1 MCGFAGFIDLARST
15 PEADLLARAEGMAAQ
30 LYRRGPD
37 GDGVWADASAGLA
50 MGHRRLAILDLS
62 PAGHQPM
69 VSADGRYVIAYN
81 GEVYNFPELRAEL
94 EAGGVAFRGS
104 CDTEV
109 VVEAIA
115 AWGLEAALGRMI
127 GMFVLAL
134 WDKAERILCLARDRL
149 GIKPLYW
156 GRCGDHFLF
165 ASEIKALRAHPAWTA
180 TVDRDALA
188 AYLRF
193 GYVPAP
199 RSIYAGIAKLE
210 PGTFLTLRDGDE
222 AEIRRYWDLREITL
236 SARARQRD
244 MDDCEATERLDGLL
258 RDAVKGR
265 MAADVPLGAFLSG
278 GVDSSTVTAL
288 MQAQSS
294 HPVKTFSIG
303 FSESAF
309 DESSEAAAVAR
320 HLGTDHTELIVSPA
334 DARAV
339 IPHLPDIYDEPFA
352 DSSQIPTYLVS
363 RLARGQVS
371 VALSGDGGDEIFAGY
386 NRHRLAAGPWPRL
399 ERVPLALRR
408 LASSSL
414 RGLPP
419 ALWDFLFSL
428 SPKRLRHV
436 LTGDRMHKLATVL
449 AGADGADLYG
459 RLVSQWSDPESLV
472 VEGARERERI
482 WDDPGLMRDLPEL
495 MARMRYMDTVGYLPG
510 DILTKLDRASM
521 AVSLE
526 TRVPLIDHRVVE
538 FATGLPPHM
547 LIRGQRGKWLLRQV
561 LHRYVPEE
569 LVTRPKTGFG
579 VPLDSWLR
587 GPLRDWAEG
596 LLSRS
601 RLEEEGFFAPAPVR
615 RAWKEHLSG
624 RRNHQHK
631 LWAALMFQAWH
642 ADEHSM
648 N

>member
-15 PEADLLARAEGMAAQ
+15 PEADLLARAEGMAAR
-30 LYRRGPD
+30 LYHRGPD

-50 MGHRRLAILDLS
+50 LGHRRLAILDLS

-94 EAGGVAFRGS
+94 EAGGVAFRGN

-115 AWGLEAALGRMI
+115 AWGLETALGRMI
-127 GMFVLAL
+127 GMFALAL
-134 WDKAERILCLARDRL
+134 WDKAERILYLARDRL

-180 TVDRDALA
+180 TVDREALA

-199 RSIYAGIAKLE
+199 RSIYAGISKLE
-210 PGTFLTLRDGDE
+210 PGTFLALREGSE

-244 MDDCEATERLDGLL
+244 MDDSEATDRLDGLL

-288 MQAQSS
+288 MQAQSLR
-294 HPVKTFSIG
+294 PVKTFSIG

-320 HLGTDHTELIVSPA
+320 HLGTDHTELMISPA

-339 IPHLPDIYDEPFA
+339 IPELPHIYDEPFA
-352 DSSQIPTYLVS
+352 DSSQISTYLVS
-363 RLARGQVS
+363 RLARRQVS
-371 VALSGDGGDEIFAGY
+371 VVLSGDGGDEMFAGY
-386 NRHRLAAGPWPRL
+386 NRHRLAAGSWQRL
-399 ERVPLALRR
+399 ERVPPALRR
-408 LASSSL
+408 MASSSL
-414 RGLPP
+414 RALPP
-419 ALWDFLFSL
+419 GLWDMLFSL
-428 SPKRLRHV
+428 SPSKLRHV
-436 LTGDRMHKLATVL
+436 LTGDRMHKLAGVL
-449 AGADGADLYG
+449 ASASDADLYG
-459 RLVSQWSDPESLV
+459 RLVSQWSDPESLI
-472 VEGARERERI
+472 VEGAHEGEQI
-482 WDDPGLMRDLPEL
+482 WDDPGLVRDLPDL
-495 MARMRYMDTVGYLPG
+495 MARMRYMDTVGYLPD

-526 TRVPLIDHRVVE
+526 ARVPLIDHRVAE
-538 FATGLPPHM
+538 FAAGLPPDM
-547 LIRGQRGKWLLRQV
+547 LIRDGCGKWLLRQV
-561 LHRYVPEE
+561 LHRYVPEK

-601 RLEEEGFFAPAPVR
+601 RLKEEGFFAPAPVR

-631 LWAALMFQAWH
+631 LWAVLMFQAWRT
-642 ADEHSM
+642 DERPS

>member
-1 MCGFAGFIDLARST
+1 MCGLSGFIDLARHT
-15 PEADLLARAEGMAAQ
+15 PEADLLARAEGMAAR
-30 LYRRGPD
+30 LAHRGPD
-37 GDGVWADASAGLA
+37 GDGVWADAGAGLA
-50 MGHRRLAILDLS
+50 LGHRRLAILDLS
-62 PAGHQPM
+62 PTGHQPM

-81 GEVYNFPELRAEL
+81 GEVYNFLELRAEL
-94 EAGGVAFRGS
+94 EAGGVAFRGN

-115 AWGLEAALGRMI
+115 AWGLEAALRRMT
-127 GMFVLAL
+127 GMFALAL

-165 ASEIKALRAHPAWTA
+165 ASEIKALRAHPAWKGK
-180 TVDRDALA
+180 VDREALV

-193 GYVPAP
+193 GYVPSP
-199 RSIYAGIAKLE
+199 RSIYEGISKLE
-210 PGTFLTLRDGDE
+210 PGTFLTLREGE
-222 AEIRRYWDLREITL
+222 EPEVQRYWDLREITL
-236 SARARQRD
+236 SARARQQN
-244 MDDCEATERLDGLL
+244 MDDGEAADRLDGLL

-265 MAADVPLGAFLSG
+265 MVADVPLGALLSG

-294 HPVKTFSIG
+294 RPVKTFSIG
-303 FSESAF
+303 FAESAF

-320 HLGTDHTELIVSPA
+320 HLGTDHTELMISPA

-339 IPHLPDIYDEPFA
+339 IPDLPHIYDEPFA
-352 DSSQIPTYLVS
+352 DSSQISTYLVS
-363 RLARGQVS
+363 RLARDKVS
-371 VALSGDGGDEIFAGY
+371 VALSGDGGDEMFAGY
-386 NRHRLAAGPWPRL
+386 NRHRLAAGPWQRL

-414 RGLPP
+414 RALPP
-419 ALWDFLFSL
+419 RLWDMLFAPA
-428 SPKRLRHV
+428 PKRLRHV

-459 RLVSQWSDPESLV
+459 RLVSQWPDPESLV
-472 VEGARERERI
+472 VEGAPEGERI
-482 WDDPGLMRDLPEL
+482 WDDPGLTRDVPGL

-521 AVSLE
+521 AVGLE
-526 TRVPLIDHRVVE
+526 ARVPLIDHRVAE
-538 FATGLPPHM
+538 FAAALPPHM
-547 LIRGQRGKWLLRQV
+547 LIRNGCGKWLLRQV

-596 LLSRS
+596 LLSRP

-624 RRNHQHK
+624 RRNHQHR
-631 LWAALMFQAWH
+631 LWAVLMFQAWQ
-642 ADEHSM
+642 ADERLS

>member
-62 PAGHQPM
+62 PTGHQPM

-115 AWGLEAALGRMI
+115 AWGLEAALGRMT
-127 GMFVLAL
+127 GMFALAL

-601 RLEEEGFFAPAPVR
+601 RLEEEEFFAPAPVR

>member
-127 GMFVLAL
+127 GMFALAL

-472 VEGARERERI
+472 VEGAREGERI

>member
-1 MCGFAGFIDLARST
+1 MCGFAGFIDLARRT
-15 PEADLLARAEGMAAQ
+15 PEADLLARAEGMAAR
-30 LYRRGPD
+30 LYHRGPD

-50 MGHRRLAILDLS
+50 LGHRRLAILDLS

-69 VSADGRYVIAYN
+69 VSADGRYIIAYN

-94 EAGGVAFRGS
+94 EAGGAAFRGS

-115 AWGLEAALGRMI
+115 AWGLETALGRMI
-127 GMFVLAL
+127 GMFAFAL
-134 WDKAERILCLARDRL
+134 WDKAEHILYLARDRL

-156 GRCGDHFLF
+156 GRCGEHFLF
-165 ASEIKALRAHPAWTA
+165 ASEIKALRVHPAWTA
-180 TVDRDALA
+180 TVDRCALA

-210 PGTFLTLRDGDE
+210 PGTFLTLHEGGE
-222 AEIRRYWDLREITL
+222 AEVRRYWDLREITL

-244 MDDCEATERLDGLL
+244 LDDSEATDRLDGLL

-265 MAADVPLGAFLSG
+265 MVADVPLGAFLSG
-278 GVDSSTVTAL
+278 GVDSSTITAL
-288 MQAQSS
+288 MQAQVSR
-294 HPVKTFSIG
+294 PVKTFSVG

-320 HLGTDHTELIVSPA
+320 HLGTDHTELMISPA

-339 IPHLPDIYDEPFA
+339 IPELPHIYDEPFA

-363 RLARGQVS
+363 RLARRQVS
-371 VALSGDGGDEIFAGY
+371 VALSGDGGDEMFAGY
-386 NRHRLAAGPWPRL
+386 NRHRLAAGPWQRL
-399 ERVPLALRR
+399 ERVPPVLRR
-408 LASSSL
+408 MAASCL
-414 RGLPP
+414 QTLPP
-419 ALWDFLFSL
+419 RLWDMLFAP

-436 LTGDRMHKLATVL
+436 LTGDRMHKLAGVL
-449 AGADGADLYG
+449 SSASDADLYG
-459 RLVSQWSDPESLV
+459 RLVSQWPDPESV
-472 VEGARERERI
+472 VVGDAREGERT
-482 WDDPGLMRDLPEL
+482 WDDPGLVRDMPEL
-495 MARMRYMDTVGYLPG
+495 MARMRYMDTVGYLPN

-521 AVSLE
+521 AVSIE
-526 TRVPLIDHRVVE
+526 ARVPLIDHRVVE
-538 FATGLPPHM
+538 FAAGLSPHM
-547 LIRGQRGKWLLRQV
+547 LIRNGRGKWLLRQV

-601 RLEEEGFFAPAPVR
+601 RIEEEGFFTPATVR

-631 LWAALMFQAWH
+631 LWAVLMFQAWQTG
-642 ADEHSM
+642 ERHS

>member
-115 AWGLEAALGRMI
+115 AWGLEAALGRMT
-127 GMFVLAL
+127 GMFALAL

-472 VEGARERERI
+472 VEGAREGERI

>member
-62 PAGHQPM
+62 PAGHQPR

-81 GEVYNFPELRAEL
+81 GEVYNFPQLRAEL
-94 EAGGVAFRGS
+94 EAEGAAFRGN

-109 VVEAIA
+109 VLEAIA
-115 AWGLEAALGRMI
+115 VWGLEAALGRMT
-127 GMFVLAL
+127 GMFAFAL
-134 WDKAERILCLARDRL
+134 WDKAERILYLARDRL

-156 GRCGDHFLF
+156 GRCRGHFLF

-193 GYVPAP
+193 GYVPSP
-199 RSIYAGIAKLE
+199 RSIYAGVSKLE
-210 PGTFLTLRDGDE
+210 AGTFLTLREGE
-222 AEIRRYWDLREITL
+222 EPEIRRYWDLREITL

-244 MDDCEATERLDGLL
+244 LGDSEAADRLDGLL

-265 MAADVPLGAFLSG
+265 MVADVPLGAFLSG

-288 MQAQSS
+288 MQDQSS
-294 HPVKTFSIG
+294 RPVKTFSIG

-320 HLGTDHTELIVSPA
+320 HLGTDHTELMISPA

-339 IPHLPDIYDEPFA
+339 IPDLPHIYDEPFA
-352 DSSQIPTYLVS
+352 DSSQISTYLVS
-363 RLARGQVS
+363 RLARGKVS
-371 VALSGDGGDEIFAGY
+371 VALSGDGGDEMFAGY
-386 NRHRLAAGPWPRL
+386 NRHRLAAGPWQRL

-414 RGLPP
+414 RALPP
-419 ALWDFLFSL
+419 ALWDMLFAP

-449 AGADGADLYG
+449 PSSDGADLYG
-459 RLVSQWSDPESLV
+459 RLVSQWPEPESLV
-472 VEGARERERI
+472 VEGAREGERI
-482 WDDPGLMRDLPEL
+482 WGDPGLVRDVPEL

-526 TRVPLIDHRVVE
+526 ARVPLIDHRVAE
-538 FATGLPPHM
+538 FAAALPPHM
-547 LIRGQRGKWLLRQV
+547 LIRGGCGKWLLRQV

-601 RLEEEGFFAPAPVR
+601 RLEEGGFFAPAPIR

-624 RRNHQHK
+624 RRNHQHR
-631 LWAALMFQAWH
+631 LWAVLMFQAWH
-642 ADEHSM
+642 GGEHSLS
-648 N
+648 

>member
-1 MCGFAGFIDLARST
+1 MCGIAGFIDLARGT
-15 PEADLLARAEGMAAQ
+15 PEADLLARAEGMATQ
-30 LYRRGPD
+30 LYHRGPD
-37 GDGVWADASAGLA
+37 GDGVWADVSAGLA

-62 PAGHQPM
+62 PSGRQPM
-69 VSADGRYVIAYN
+69 TSTDGRYTISYN
-81 GEVYNFPELRAEL
+81 GEVYNFIQLRADL

-115 AWGLEAALGRMI
+115 AWGLEVALERMV
-127 GMFVLAL
+127 GMFAFAL
-134 WDKAERILCLARDRL
+134 WDKTERILYLVRDRL

-156 GRCGDHFLF
+156 GRCGGHFLF
-165 ASEIKALRAHPAWTA
+165 ASEIKALRAHPAWKA

-199 RSIYAGIAKLE
+199 RSIYAGVSKLE
-210 PGTFLTLRDGDE
+210 PGTFLSLREGSE
-222 AEIRRYWDLREITL
+222 PEIRRYWDFLEITL
-236 SARARQRD
+236 SARARQPVQ
-244 MDDCEATERLDGLL
+244 DDTEATDRLDDLL
-258 RDAVKGR
+258 RDVVKER
-265 MAADVPLGAFLSG
+265 MVADVPLGAFLSG
-278 GVDSSTVTAL
+278 GVDSSTVAAM

-294 HPVKTFSIG
+294 KPMKTFSIG
-303 FSESAF
+303 FAESAF
-309 DESSEAAAVAR
+309 DESREAAAVAR
-320 HLGTDHTELIVSPA
+320 HLDTDHTELTVSSA

-339 IPHLPDIYDEPFA
+339 IPDLPHIYDEPFA

-363 RLARGQVS
+363 RLARNQVS
-371 VALSGDGGDEIFAGY
+371 VALSGDGGDEMFAGY
-386 NRHRLAAGPWPRL
+386 NRHRLAAGAVQSL
-399 ERVPLALRR
+399 ERIPLALKR
-408 LASSSL
+408 LAGSSL
-414 RGLPP
+414 RTLSP
-419 ALWDFLFSL
+419 ALWDILLSL

-436 LTGDRMHKLATVL
+436 LTGDRIHKLAEML
-449 AGADGADLYG
+449 ASANGADFYG

-472 VEGARERERI
+472 VEGAWEGKQI
-482 WDDPGLMRDLPEL
+482 WDDPGLTRDLPEL
-495 MARMRYMDTVGYLPG
+495 MVRMRYMDTVGYLPG

-526 TRVPLIDHRVVE
+526 ARVPLIDHRVAE
-538 FATGLPPHM
+538 FAAGLPPHM
-547 LIRGQRGKWLLRQV
+547 LIRNGHGKWLLRQV
-561 LHRYVPEE
+561 LHRYVPED

-587 GPLRDWAEG
+587 GPLRDWADS

-601 RLEEEGFFAPAPVR
+601 RLEEEGFFVPAPVR
-615 RAWKEHLSG
+615 HAWKEHLSG

-631 LWAALMFQAWH
+631 LWAVLMFQAWR
-642 ADEHSM
+642 ASEHSL

>member
-1 MCGFAGFIDLARST
+1 MCGLSGFIDLARHT
-15 PEADLLARAEGMAAQ
+15 PEADLLARAEGMAAR
-30 LYRRGPD
+30 LAHRGPD
-37 GDGVWADASAGLA
+37 GDGVWADAGAGLA
-50 MGHRRLAILDLS
+50 LGHRRLAILDLS
-62 PAGHQPM
+62 PTGHQPM

-115 AWGLEAALGRMI
+115 AWGLEAALGRMT
-127 GMFVLAL
+127 GMFAFAL
-134 WDKAERILCLARDRL
+134 WDKAERILYLARDRL

-156 GRCGDHFLF
+156 GRCRGHFLF

-193 GYVPAP
+193 GYVPSP
-199 RSIYAGIAKLE
+199 RSIYAGVSKLE
-210 PGTFLTLRDGDE
+210 AGTFLTLREGE
-222 AEIRRYWDLREITL
+222 EPEIRRYWDLREITL

-244 MDDCEATERLDGLL
+244 LGDSEAADRLDGLL

-265 MAADVPLGAFLSG
+265 MVADVPLGAFLSG

-288 MQAQSS
+288 MQDQSS
-294 HPVKTFSIG
+294 RPVKTFSIG

-320 HLGTDHTELIVSPA
+320 HLGTDHTELMISPA

-339 IPHLPDIYDEPFA
+339 IPDLPHIYDEPFA

-363 RLARGQVS
+363 RLARGKVS
-371 VALSGDGGDEIFAGY
+371 VALSGDGGDEMFAGY
-386 NRHRLAAGPWPRL
+386 NRHRLAAGPWQRL

-414 RGLPP
+414 RALPP
-419 ALWDFLFSL
+419 ALWDMLFAP

-449 AGADGADLYG
+449 PSSDGADLYG
-459 RLVSQWSDPESLV
+459 RLVSQWPEPESLV
-472 VEGARERERI
+472 VEGAREGERI
-482 WDDPGLMRDLPEL
+482 WGDPGLVRDVPEL

-526 TRVPLIDHRVVE
+526 ARVPLIDHRVAE
-538 FATGLPPHM
+538 FAAALPPHM
-547 LIRGQRGKWLLRQV
+547 LIRGGCGKWLLRQV

-596 LLSRS
+596 LLSRP

-624 RRNHQHK
+624 RRNHQHR
-631 LWAALMFQAWH
+631 LWAVLMFQAWQ
-642 ADEHSM
+642 ADERLS

>member
-15 PEADLLARAEGMAAQ
+15 PEADLLARAEGMAAR
-30 LYRRGPD
+30 LYHRGPD

-62 PAGHQPM
+62 PTGHQPM

-115 AWGLEAALGRMI
+115 AWGLEAALGRMT
-127 GMFVLAL
+127 GMFALAL

>member
-1 MCGFAGFIDLARST
+1 MCGFAGFIDLARRT
-15 PEADLLARAEGMAAQ
+15 PEEILLARAEGMAAR
-30 LYRRGPD
+30 LYHRGPD
-37 GDGVWADASAGLA
+37 GDGVWTDAGAGLA
-50 MGHRRLAILDLS
+50 LGHRRLAILDLS
-62 PAGHQPM
+62 STGYQPM
-69 VSADGRYVIAYN
+69 ASADGRHVIVYN
-81 GEVYNFPELRAEL
+81 GEVYNFSELRAEL
-94 EAGGVAFRGS
+94 EVEGVAFRGS

-115 AWGLEAALGRMI
+115 AWGLERALGRMV
-127 GMFVLAL
+127 GMFALAL
-134 WDKAERILCLARDRL
+134 WDKAERVLYLARDRL

-156 GRCGDHFLF
+156 GACGGHFLF
-165 ASEIKALRAHPAWTA
+165 ASGIKALRAHPAWTA
-180 TVDRDALA
+180 GVDLEALA
-188 AYLRF
+188 TYLRF
-193 GYVPAP
+193 GYVPSP
-199 RSIYAGIAKLE
+199 RSIYTGISKLD
-210 PGTFLTLRDGDE
+210 PGTFLTLREGGE
-222 AEIRRYWDLREITL
+222 AEIQRYWDLREIT
-236 SARARQRD
+236 SSTCARQGD
-244 MDDCEATERLDGLL
+244 LDDTEAADQLDDLL
-258 RDAVKGR
+258 RHAVKGR

-436 LTGDRMHKLATVL
+436 LTGDRMHKLALVL
-449 AGADGADLYG
+449 SSANGADLYG
-459 RLVSQWSDPESLV
+459 RLVSQWPDPESLV
-472 VEGARERERI
+472 IEDAREGERI
-482 WDDPGLMRDLPEL
+482 WDDPELVRDLPDL
-495 MARMRYMDTVGYLPG
+495 MARMRYMDTVGYLPD

-526 TRVPLIDHRVVE
+526 ARVPLIDHRVAE
-538 FATGLPPHM
+538 FAAGLPPDM
-547 LIRGQRGKWLLRQV
+547 LIRDGCGKWLLRQV
-561 LHRYVPEE
+561 LHRYVPEK

-601 RLEEEGFFAPAPVR
+601 RLKEEGFFAPAPVR

-631 LWAALMFQAWH
+631 LWAVLMFQAWRT
-642 ADEHSM
+642 DERPS

>member
-371 VALSGDGGDEIFAGY
+371 VALSGDGGDEMFAGY
-386 NRHRLAAGPWPRL
+386 NRHRLVAGPWPRL

-472 VEGARERERI
+472 VEGAREGERI

-631 LWAALMFQAWH
+631 LWAVLMFQAWH

>member
-15 PEADLLARAEGMAAQ
+15 PEADLLARAEGMAAR
-30 LYRRGPD
+30 LYHRGPD

-472 VEGARERERI
+472 VEGAREGERI

-547 LIRGQRGKWLLRQV
+547 LIRGRRGKWLLRQV

-601 RLEEEGFFAPAPVR
+601 RLEEEEFFAPAPVR

-631 LWAALMFQAWH
+631 LWAVLMFQAWH

>member
-62 PAGHQPM
+62 PTGHQPM

-115 AWGLEAALGRMI
+115 AWGLEAALGRMT
-127 GMFVLAL
+127 GMFALAL

-472 VEGARERERI
+472 VEGAREGERI

>member
-1 MCGFAGFIDLARST
+1 MCGFAGFIDLARRT
-15 PEADLLARAEGMAAQ
+15 PEADLLARADGMATR
-30 LYRRGPD
+30 LYHRGPD
-37 GDGVWADASAGLA
+37 GDGVWADAGAGLGL
-50 MGHRRLAILDLS
+50 GHRRLSILDLS
-62 PAGHQPM
+62 PAGRQPM
-69 VSADGRYVIAYN
+69 ASSDGRYVIAYN

-115 AWGLEAALGRMI
+115 AWGLEAALGRMV
-127 GMFVLAL
+127 GMFAFAL
-134 WDKAERILCLARDRL
+134 WNKAERILYLARDRL

-156 GRCGDHFLF
+156 GKCGDHFLF
-165 ASEIKALRAHPAWTA
+165 ASEIKALHAHPAWTA
-180 TVDRDALA
+180 TVDRGALA

-199 RSIYAGIAKLE
+199 RSIYTGIAKLE
-210 PGTFLTLRDGDE
+210 PGTFLSLREGGE
-222 AEIRRYWDLREITL
+222 AEVRRYWDLREITL
-236 SARARQRD
+236 SAHSRERD
-244 MDDCEATERLDGLL
+244 LDDGEAIDRLDGLL

-265 MAADVPLGAFLSG
+265 MVADVPLGAFLSG

-294 HPVKTFSIG
+294 RPVETFSIG

-309 DESSEAAAVAR
+309 DESSEAAAVAH
-320 HLGTDHTELIVSPA
+320 HLGTDHTELMVSPA

-339 IPHLPDIYDEPFA
+339 IPDLPRIYDEPFG

-363 RLARGQVS
+363 RMARGQVS

-399 ERVPLALRR
+399 ERVPPALRGMA
-408 LASSSL
+408 ASCL
-414 RGLPP
+414 RTLPP
-419 ALWDFLFSL
+419 RLWDMLFAL
-428 SPKRLRHV
+428 SPSRLRHV
-436 LTGDRMHKLATVL
+436 LTGDRMHKLAMTL
-449 AGADGADLYG
+449 TSANDADLYG

-472 VEGARERERI
+472 VEGACEGEQI
-482 WDDPGLMRDLPEL
+482 WNDPGLMRDLPEP
-495 MARMRYMDTVGYLPG
+495 MARMKYMDTVGYLPG

-526 TRVPLIDHRVVE
+526 ARVPLIDHRVVE
-538 FATGLPPHM
+538 FASGLPPHM
-547 LIRGQRGKWLLRQV
+547 LIRNGCGKWLLRQV

-587 GPLRDWAEG
+587 GPLRDWVEG
-596 LLSRS
+596 LMSRS

-624 RRNHQHK
+624 RRNHQHR
-631 LWAALMFQAWH
+631 LWAVLMFQAWH
-642 ADEHSM
+642 GAENSL

>member
-15 PEADLLARAEGMAAQ
+15 PEADLLARAEGMAAR
-30 LYRRGPD
+30 LYHRGPD

-115 AWGLEAALGRMI
+115 AWGLEAALGRMT
-127 GMFVLAL
+127 GMFALAL

>member
-1 MCGFAGFIDLARST
+1 
-15 PEADLLARAEGMAAQ
+15 
-30 LYRRGPD
+30 
-37 GDGVWADASAGLA
+37 
-50 MGHRRLAILDLS
+50 
-62 PAGHQPM
+62 M

-81 GEVYNFPELRAEL
+81 GEVYNFPQLRAEL
-94 EAGGVAFRGS
+94 EAEGVAFLGN

-127 GMFVLAL
+127 GMFAFAL
-134 WDKAERILCLARDRL
+134 WDKAEHILYLARDRL

-156 GRCGDHFLF
+156 GRCGGHFLF
-165 ASEIKALRAHPAWTA
+165 ASEIKALRAHPSWKA
-180 TVDRDALA
+180 TVDRDALT

-199 RSIYAGIAKLE
+199 RSIYVGIAKLE
-210 PGTFLTLRDGDE
+210 PGTFLTLREGDE
-222 AEIRRYWDLREITL
+222 PEIRRYWDLREITL
-236 SARARQRD
+236 SARTGQWD
-244 MDDCEATERLDGLL
+244 LDDGEAADRLDGLL

-265 MAADVPLGAFLSG
+265 LAADVPLGAFLSG

-294 HPVKTFSIG
+294 RPVKTFSIG

-320 HLGTDHTELIVSPA
+320 HLGTDHTELMISPA

-339 IPHLPDIYDEPFA
+339 IPDLPHIYDEPFA

-363 RLARGQVS
+363 RLARGKVS
-371 VALSGDGGDEIFAGY
+371 VVLSGDGGDEMFAGY
-386 NRHRLAAGPWPRL
+386 NRHRLAAGPWQRL
-399 ERVPLALRR
+399 ERVPPVLRR
-408 LASSSL
+408 MAASCL
-414 RGLPP
+414 QTLPP
-419 ALWDFLFSL
+419 RLWDMLFAP

-436 LTGDRMHKLATVL
+436 LTGDRMHKLAGVL
-449 AGADGADLYG
+449 SSASDADLYG
-459 RLVSQWSDPESLV
+459 RLVSQWPDPESV
-472 VEGARERERI
+472 VVGDAREGERT
-482 WDDPGLMRDLPEL
+482 WDDPGLVRDMPEL
-495 MARMRYMDTVGYLPG
+495 MARMRYMDTVGYLPN

-521 AVSLE
+521 AVSIE
-526 TRVPLIDHRVVE
+526 ARVPLIDHRVVE
-538 FATGLPPHM
+538 FAAGLSPHM
-547 LIRGQRGKWLLRQV
+547 LIRNGRGKWLLRQV

-601 RLEEEGFFAPAPVR
+601 RIEEEGFFTPATVR

-631 LWAALMFQAWH
+631 LWAVLMFQAWQTG
-642 ADEHSM
+642 ERHS